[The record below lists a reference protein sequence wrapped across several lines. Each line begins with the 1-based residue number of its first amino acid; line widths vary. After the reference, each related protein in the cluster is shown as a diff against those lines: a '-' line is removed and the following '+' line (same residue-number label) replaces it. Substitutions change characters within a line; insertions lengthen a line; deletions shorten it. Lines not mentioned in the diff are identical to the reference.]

1 MFCGVTIVQCPFHF
15 FSLRHLVK
23 TKKRGKKFTKK
34 CDACAEMFFFFFLL
48 MKLIGFLL
56 LFTFSLRGNLFSAV
70 TTETVLFIYND
81 DNQILLFYPRQEY
94 KQSCNNKSDLRFPDI
109 SEGEQGAKKIIF
121 TACHSGK
128 LRLASTSPD
137 VISTSPKSF

>member
-1 MFCGVTIVQCPFHF
+1 MFLGVSGNHCWLANVLWCDYCSVSFQS

-34 CDACAEMFFFFFLL
+34 CDACAEMFFFFAYETYRFFTLIYFLVARQPIL
-48 MKLIGFLL
+48 
-56 LFTFSLRGNLFSAV
+56 SRYYRNSP
-70 TTETVLFIYND
+70 FIYND

-109 SEGEQGAKKIIF
+109 SEGERGAKKNHF
-121 TACHSGK
+121 YSLPFGQAE
-128 LRLASTSPD
+128 AS
-137 VISTSPKSF
+137 IY

>member
-1 MFCGVTIVQCPFHF
+1 MVFFGVAGNHCWLANVLWCDYCSVSFQS

-23 TKKRGKKFTKK
+23 TKKRAKKFTKK
-34 CDACAEMFFFFFLL
+34 CDACAEMFLFFVLL

-70 TTETVLFIYND
+70 TIETVLFIYND

-94 KQSCNNKSDLRFPDI
+94 KQSCNNKSDLRFPNI
-109 SEGEQGAKKIIF
+109 SEGEQGAKK
-121 TACHSGK
+121 
-128 LRLASTSPD
+128 
-137 VISTSPKSF
+137 KSFLQLAIRAS